1 MTIEKR
7 RKATGTHTPDKR
19 DEAMRLLAEGNT
31 VAFVAR
37 ELRLRYNTVIDWRDS
52 PEGQQILR
60 EARAKRAADL
70 SSAAA
75 RARQILEDNATR
87 AAQTL
92 VDLMDSK
99 APSVRASA
107 ARTLLDRVGVPVVK
121 EVRAS
126 VNARSFDLSK
136 LSTEELLS
144 LDRIT
149 EKARTEEGES
159 E

>member
-1 MTIEKR
+1 MSAGNSSKSR
-7 RKATGTHTPDKR
+7 ATHTPDRR
-19 DEAMRLLAEGNT
+19 DEALRLLVDGHTIASAARTVKATENT
-31 VAFVAR
+31 VR
-37 ELRLRYNTVIDWRDS
+37 EWRDS
-52 PEGQQILR
+52 PEGQKLLA

-70 SSAAA
+70 ANAAA
-75 RARQILEDNATR
+75 RARQILEDNAAR

-92 VDLMDSK
+92 VDLLYSK

-107 ARTLLDRVGVPVVK
+107 ARTLLDRVGVPAVK

-126 VNARSFDLSK
+126 VAARGFDLTK
-136 LSTEELLS
+136 LSTDELLE

-149 EKARTEEGES
+149 EKARTEGEA